1 MDNFKE
7 QLVPRKQDTSVFIK
21 KASVLVAALFISAV
35 LFILFSYLSFVLIA
49 LIGWGT
55 YYLIRNFDIEYEYI
69 CTNGDLD
76 IDKIIAKSRR
86 KRLTTV
92 DIKGAV
98 DFGLVKGMSF
108 NKEYSIID
116 ASSGDNENE
125 DTYYIACRDS
135 KYGMCYVLISPNEDM
150 LEVIK
155 TYLPRTIRR

>member
-7 QLVPRKQDTSVFIK
+7 QLVSRKPDTSVFIK
-21 KASVLVAALFISAV
+21 KAGIFVIAVFIAVMLFIFLNV
-35 LFILFSYLSFVLIA
+35 LSLILIA
-49 LIGWGT
+49 LLFWGA
-55 YYLIRNFDIEYEYI
+55 YYLIRSFDVEYEYI

-92 DIKGAV
+92 DIKNAV
-98 DFGLVKGMSF
+98 DFGSVNGKIF
-108 NKEYSIID
+108 NKEYSTID
-116 ASSGDNENE
+116 ASSGDNDNEN
-125 DTYYIACRDS
+125 TYYLAYRDS